1 MNCTHCGAPI
11 AGNSKFC
18 TKCGTPVAAAPN
30 IDEAE
35 TSVLNQNN
43 NPYGAGT
50 GAQDSYSGGSGWN
63 ESRPQYQAQNQDSNY
78 YGQQQQYNQPPVNV
92 YNVQQP
98 SQDPT
103 LIPVSVGGWIGV
115 YLLSMLPIINLIMM
129 FVWAFSS
136 GTKKSLQ
143 NYARAM
149 LIMALIAV
157 VLVIILVVI
166 LAAAGAKINFRLRV

>member
-1 MNCTHCGAPI
+1 M
-11 AGNSKFC
+11 
-18 TKCGTPVAAAPN
+18 
-30 IDEAE
+30 
-35 TSVLNQNN
+35 
-43 NPYGAGT
+43 
-50 GAQDSYSGGSGWN
+50 
-63 ESRPQYQAQNQDSNY
+63 
-78 YGQQQQYNQPPVNV
+78 

>member
-43 NPYGAGT
+43 NLYGAGT

-115 YLLSMLPIINLIMM
+115 YLLSMLPIINLILLL
-129 FVWAFSS
+129 S
-136 GTKKSLQ
+136 
-143 NYARAM
+143 
-149 LIMALIAV
+149 
-157 VLVIILVVI
+157 
-166 LAAAGAKINFRLRV
+166 